1 MVFSRYPSLIF
12 WILFYSTFIDQC
24 IQESKHSKE
33 PVYWSEI
40 FPASFGIVIKGS
52 GTWPCPA
59 LVIMRRSPA
68 VPKGNPSHGKRR
80 SEAHSGNTLILPQ
93 RSVSTLKVLLEL
105 GPFFLHSCCTCLNV
119 FFQVRP
125 SLISIGWR
133 PRLWLYSHHLISE
146 DTGTGQSARNL
157 DGPKLCSQTINWLHI
172 VSNI

>member
-40 FPASFGIVIKGS
+40 FSASFGIVTKGS

-68 VPKGNPSHGKRR
+68 VPKGNPSPGKRR

-105 GPFFLHSCCTCLNV
+105 GPFFLHSCCMCLNV
-119 FFQVRP
+119 FFPGQTLAYKYRMKAQVVTLFPPFNIWGHRHRTVRQE
-125 SLISIGWR
+125 SRW
-133 PRLWLYSHHLISE
+133 
-146 DTGTGQSARNL
+146 A
-157 DGPKLCSQTINWLHI
+157 QTMFTDH
-172 VSNI
+172 